1 MNSANTNS
9 GIPTG
14 VVIQAAHSNSVGQR
28 RLRVAVL
35 NRNFSPTAGGAERL
49 SIAHVEQLA
58 PRHDIHVFAQKIAHD
73 IPGVTFHQ
81 LSTSPFKLRWTNQLW
96 YATAAWWAT
105 RNGFDVIHSHEN
117 IWCGNVQTVTVLPSK
132 YKLFYGVS
140 GPRLLL
146 RWLKVLT
153 SPRLITYLWLEKKR
167 FACGT
172 HKKRVTATSDILL
185 QQMASVYPDSAHVFE
200 VVTPGVTMPS
210 EVATPQRQLAARKQ
224 LGLPQTGRGI
234 LFVGNDYGKKG
245 LNTLL
250 KSLAKFHD
258 NTWLAVVGNP
268 AHIPEFQ
275 GRAKAEGVSDRVHF
289 LGSIQDT
296 GPAYVAVDCLA
307 HPTLEDT
314 FAMVVVESM
323 ANGVP
328 VVVSG
333 KNYCGISA
341 LLTHETNVLL
351 VEDPRN
357 ADALHAALA
366 RVLEDDV
373 LRQKLCA
380 AGLQFAA
387 KYQWSAISLQQ
398 EKIYFEVAQS

>member
-1 MNSANTNS
+1 MQRDQSNTS
-9 GIPTG
+9 DK
-14 VVIQAAHSNSVGQR
+14 R

-35 NRNFSPTAGGAERL
+35 NRVFTPTGGGAERL
-49 SIAHVEQLA
+49 SIALVEQLA

-96 YATAAWWAT
+96 YATVAWWAT
-105 RNGFDVIHSHEN
+105 RHGFDVIHSHEN

-132 YKLFYGVS
+132 YKLFHGVS
-140 GPRLLL
+140 GARVLL

-153 SPRLITYLWLEKKR
+153 SPRLITYLWLENKR

-172 HKKRVTATSDILL
+172 KKKRITATSDILL
-185 QQMASVYPDSAHVFE
+185 QQMASVYPKSAHVFE
-200 VVTPGVTMPS
+200 IVTPGVTMPS
-210 EVATPQRQLAARKQ
+210 EIATPVRQVAARMQ
-224 LGLPQTGRGI
+224 LGLPQAGRGI

-245 LNTLL
+245 LHTLL
-250 KSLAKFHD
+250 KALAKFQD

-268 AHIPEFQ
+268 AHIAEFKRHAQ
-275 GRAKAEGVSDRVHF
+275 AAGVADRVHF
-289 LGSIQDT
+289 LGSIKDT

-333 KNYCGISA
+333 QKYCGISA
-341 LLTHETNVLL
+341 LLRHETNVLL

-366 RVLEDDV
+366 RVLEDAE

-380 AGLQFAA
+380 AGVQFAA
-387 KYQWSAISLQQ
+387 QYQWSAIALQQ

>member
-1 MNSANTNS
+1 MNSTNGTS
-9 GIPTG
+9 DIPTF
-14 VVIQAAHSNSVGQR
+14 VNMQHKQSNTSDKR

-35 NRNFSPTAGGAERL
+35 NIFFSPTGGGAERY
-49 SIAHVEQLA
+49 SIALVEQLA
-58 PRHDIHVFAQKIAHD
+58 PRHDIHVFAQRIEHN
-73 IPGVTFHQ
+73 IPGVTFHVV
-81 LSTSPFKLRWTNQLW
+81 SASPLKLRWLNQLW
-96 YATAAWWAT
+96 YATATWRAT
-105 RNGFDVIHSHEN
+105 RRGFDVTHSHEN
-117 IWCGNVQTVTVLPSK
+117 VWRGEVQTVHVLPTR
-132 YKLFYGVS
+132 YKLFHSVS
-140 GPRLLL
+140 FMRRLL
-146 RWLKVLT
+146 RYLKVAT
-153 SPRLITYLWLEKKR
+153 SPRLITYLVLERARFSRHHKR
-167 FACGT
+167 
-172 HKKRVTATSDILL
+172 RVVATSTVLRDQMIL
-185 QQMASVYPDSAHVFE
+185 AYPSATAALR

-210 EVATPQRQLAARKQ
+210 EVATPERQLAARKQ
-224 LGLPQTGRGI
+224 LGLPQAGRGI
-234 LFVGNDYGKKG
+234 LFVGNDYEKKG

-268 AHIPEFQ
+268 AHIEEFKRHAQ
-275 GRAKAEGVSDRVHF
+275 AEGVADRVHF
-289 LGSIQDT
+289 LGSLKDT

-323 ANGVP
+323 ANGVS

-333 KNYCGISA
+333 QKYCGISA

-366 RVLEDDV
+366 RVFEDAE

-387 KYQWSAISLQQ
+387 QYQWSAIALQQ
-398 EKIYFEVAQS
+398 EKIYFEVAP

>member
-1 MNSANTNS
+1 MNSTNGTS
-9 GIPTG
+9 DISTG
-14 VVIQAAHSNSVGQR
+14 VDMQHKQSNTSDTR

-35 NRNFSPTAGGAERL
+35 NRIFSPAGGGAERN
-49 SIAHVEQLA
+49 SIALVEQLA

-96 YATAAWWAT
+96 YATVAWRAT
-105 RNGFDVIHSHEN
+105 RHGFDVIHSHEN

-140 GPRLLL
+140 GARVLL

-153 SPRLITYLWLEKKR
+153 SPRLMTYIWLEKMR

-172 HKKRVTATSDILL
+172 KKKRITATSDILL
-185 QQMASVYPDSAHVFE
+185 QQMASVYPKSAHAFE
-200 VVTPGVTMPS
+200 IVTPGVTMPS
-210 EVATPQRQLAARKQ
+210 EVATPQRQLAARKK
-224 LGLPQTGRGI
+224 LGLPQAGRGI

-250 KSLAKFHD
+250 KSLAKFQD

-268 AHIPEFQ
+268 AHIAEFKRHAQ
-275 GRAKAEGVSDRVHF
+275 AAAVADRVHF
-289 LGSIQDT
+289 LGSLKDT

-333 KNYCGISA
+333 EKYCGISG
-341 LLTHETNVLL
+341 LLSHETNVLL

-366 RVLEDDV
+366 RVFEDV
-373 LRQKLCA
+373 ELRQKLCA

-387 KYQWSAISLQQ
+387 QYQWSAIALQQ
-398 EKIYFEVAQS
+398 EKIYFEVAP